1 VVGGGRLLVSRW
13 AAGVSVVM
21 TRQLADVDLDVR
33 GALVSRVDAVF
44 EVACRSRHGPGPQTL
59 DSMAKVEGVVSQ
71 TGARVVRQHVPE
83 DFASLP
89 RFPEPLR

>member
-1 VVGGGRLLVSRW
+1 MDQ
-13 AAGVSVVM
+13 A
-21 TRQLADVDLDVR
+21 T
-33 GALVSRVDAVF
+33 
-44 EVACRSRHGPGPQTL
+44 QTL